1 MLSGNDED
9 IPFLQTPVEKFT
21 FEEQYII
28 IIIIIFE
35 GCQSEWVKSLV
46 EKKNSIPSI
55 TDHADHI
62 DQSWKLSTENQGM
75 SAVFS
80 AVLWLHS

>member
-1 MLSGNDED
+1 MSKIISG
-9 IPFLQTPVEKFT
+9 
-21 FEEQYII
+21 
-28 IIIIIFE
+28 
-35 GCQSEWVKSLV
+35 
-46 EKKNSIPSI
+46 KKNSIPSI